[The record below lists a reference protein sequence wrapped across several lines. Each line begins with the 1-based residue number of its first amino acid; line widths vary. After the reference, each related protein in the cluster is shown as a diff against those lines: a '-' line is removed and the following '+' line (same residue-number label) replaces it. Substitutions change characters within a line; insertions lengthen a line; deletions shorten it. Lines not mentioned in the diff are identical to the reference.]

1 MNKDG
6 ISFAFFVNGRKS
18 LTVCHDYHVIFVD
31 AILVQAIDGIASG
44 TGRDISVKSPLQHR
58 M

>member
-6 ISFAFFVNGRKS
+6 ISPTFFVNGVKS
-18 LTVCHDYHVIFVD
+18 LTVCHDYRVIFVD
-31 AILVQAIDGIASG
+31 AIPVQAIDGIASG
-44 TGRDISVKSPLQHR
+44 TGRDISVRSPLQYR